1 MTRHRSLPPAFALAA
16 VLAAAAPAFAAAPK
30 TETAISGQVQA
41 RFSYQRES
49 DFQYKD
55 VHLEIRRAGRVVL
68 DAPVPAPCRECPVI
82 PSGAAAGVNS
92 MSLVDLEKDGEPEAI
107 VDLYT
112 GGAHCCTYSVIY
124 GYRPATDSYGRL
136 IHGWGDSS
144 YQLVDID
151 HDGRSELRS
160 ADDSFAYAF
169 TSYLF
174 SGLPVQVWGYRGGRL
189 VDVTR
194 NFPNTIRADLKSQ
207 ASRYRLARREHLDV
221 RGVLAAYVADQYL
234 LDRGKYGWRAVRNAL
249 RRGELK
255 KHAGD
260 FAPHGKRY
268 IKRLRAFLR
277 KRGYR

>member
-1 MTRHRSLPPAFALAA
+1 MLAA
-16 VLAAAAPAFAAAPK
+16 FLAAAAPTLAATPR
-30 TETAISGQVQA
+30 TETAVSGQVQA
-41 RFSYQRES
+41 KFSYQRES
-49 DFQYKD
+49 DFQYRD
-55 VHLEIRRAGRVVL
+55 VHMEIRRAGRIVL

-82 PSGAAAGVNS
+82 PAGAAAGVNS
-92 MSLVDLEKDGEPEAI
+92 MSLVDLEKDGEPEAV

-124 GYRPATDSYGRL
+124 GYRAAGDSYGRL
-136 IHGWGDSS
+136 VHGWGDPS

-151 HDGRSELRS
+151 HDGRPELRS
-160 ADDSFAYAF
+160 ADDAFAYAF
-169 TSYLF
+169 TAYLF
-174 SGLPVQVWGYRGGRL
+174 SGLPVQVWHYGAGRL

-207 ASRYRLARREHLDV
+207 ASRYRTARREKLDV

-234 LDRGKYGWRAVRNAL
+234 LGQGKRGWRVVRNAY

-255 KHAGD
+255 AQPGD
-260 FAPHGKRY
+260 FGAHGKRY
-268 IKRLRAFLR
+268 IKALRRFLR